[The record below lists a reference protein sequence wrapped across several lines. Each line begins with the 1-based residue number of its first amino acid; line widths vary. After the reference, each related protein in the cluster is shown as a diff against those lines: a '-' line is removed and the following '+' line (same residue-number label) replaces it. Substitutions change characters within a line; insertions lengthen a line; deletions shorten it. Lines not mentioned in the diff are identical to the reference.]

1 MKPLTFIF
9 AFLMATSTIKAD
21 TNFRFKDINL
31 LGKGCPDGT
40 FSVVKSPDDQT
51 VSIIFDQFSVE
62 VPQEN
67 KLIDSKSCDIHISS
81 ILKNNERVT
90 SIDID
95 VDYRGFVSIE
105 GNAIAKLQTYLL
117 SWSGPQKGKLKRK
130 NLAIDKNWSK
140 GAMDDWY
147 LKKTVSVPINSNCS
161 RHGDDQASFRLK
173 NILLASIPSRSF
185 TADSNALLT
194 FDSSDLKGVFKLK
207 LHTKTCGNSGNINRG
222 HNRRPSPRYSR
233 RNNSNSRYR
242 GFRRY
247 RGRY

>member
-140 GAMDDWY
+140 GAMDDW
-147 LKKTVSVPINSNCS
+147 
-161 RHGDDQASFRLK
+161 
-173 NILLASIPSRSF
+173 
-185 TADSNALLT
+185 
-194 FDSSDLKGVFKLK
+194 
-207 LHTKTCGNSGNINRG
+207 
-222 HNRRPSPRYSR
+222 
-233 RNNSNSRYR
+233 
-242 GFRRY
+242 
-247 RGRY
+247 